1 MTPLTDTS
9 FLKHGNTWCK
19 ICGITDP
26 AHAELCSELGVDA
39 IGFAFVKESPRYI
52 NFDSVNEVA
61 RSAQTER
68 VGLFVNPEVSWVEEA
83 IKSANLTMLQFNG
96 DEPASF
102 CEQFGLPY
110 LRAIQ
115 MQAGVNVS
123 AIAEHYGSAD
133 ALLLDTF
140 SVSARGGTG
149 LKFDWSLWPQ
159 DVQMPLILAGGL
171 TSENVA
177 SAIEQLK
184 PNGVDVSGGV
194 EMEKGK
200 KDPKL
205 IESFVR
211 EVKNVG

>member
-1 MTPLTDTS
+1 MTPLSTS
-9 FLKHGNTWCK
+9 FQKHGNTWCK

-52 NFDSVNEVA
+52 DFDSVHEVA
-61 RSAQTER
+61 NSAQTER
-68 VGLFVNPEVSWVEEA
+68 VGLFVNPEVSWVEQA
-83 IKSANLTMLQFNG
+83 IKCANLTMLQFNG

-115 MQAGVNVS
+115 MQASVNVS
-123 AIAEHYGSAD
+123 AIAQHYESAD

-140 SVSARGGTG
+140 SASARGGTG
-149 LKFDWSLWPQ
+149 LKFDWKLWPQ

-171 TSENVA
+171 NSENVA
-177 SAIEQLK
+177 RAIQQLK

-211 EVKNVG
+211 EVKNVR